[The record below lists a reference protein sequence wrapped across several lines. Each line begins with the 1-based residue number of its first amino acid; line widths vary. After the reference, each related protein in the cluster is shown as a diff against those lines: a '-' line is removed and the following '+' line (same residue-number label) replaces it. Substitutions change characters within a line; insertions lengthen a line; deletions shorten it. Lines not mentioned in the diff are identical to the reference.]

1 MGTRYSQEAWLPQG
15 EFKKLKFLPLPL
27 MNAAKDHFMDSFLQK
42 LTDHRYYR
50 KVTSEAKVVDKDNKK
65 LLVAAKVRST
75 MFV

>member
-1 MGTRYSQEAWLPQG
+1 
-15 EFKKLKFLPLPL
+15 